1 MEIEACET
9 NPLREISKQR
19 CVVKLRE
26 VPTPEEMV
34 LIDAHLKNKTYSF
47 WRFCNIFFH
56 SGARGTE
63 LLKIKASHVD
73 LVNQR
78 YKVTIINGRF
88 KSEVWKTIKSI
99 ALPLWQE
106 VLDAASKDDYL
117 FSDGLIPG
125 PNLIRAD
132 QISKRWKR
140 HVKGDLKIDAD
151 FYSLKHLNTTE
162 VVDMLGAQVA
172 ANFNSHTSVAMVNK
186 VYDVKRKDRKHEILK
201 DIANPFSR

>member
-1 MEIEACET
+1 MKNMLEFIQKTNPRFTANTFNKYRSYLMILFKELVEMEACDS

-26 VPTPEEMV
+26 VPTPEEMA

-73 LVNQR
+73 LANQR
-78 YKVTIINGRF
+78 YKVTIIKGRF
-88 KSEVWKTIKSI
+88 KSEVWKTIKTI

-117 FSDGLIPG
+117 FSDGLVPG
-125 PNLIRAD
+125 SNLIRA
-132 QISKRWKR
+132 
-140 HVKGDLKIDAD
+140 
-151 FYSLKHLNTTE
+151 
-162 VVDMLGAQVA
+162 
-172 ANFNSHTSVAMVNK
+172 
-186 VYDVKRKDRKHEILK
+186 
-201 DIANPFSR
+201 